1 MLNTIKL
8 IGLTLVVSLFLIVP
22 AQAED
27 EENDSI
33 AQLILITPTAGHQQ
47 DLIEAITE
55 YHHWVAGKEGHF
67 EYSWYEILTGPD
79 TGKYIARSGEHN
91 WSDFDAEYDW
101 QEEAGQMFQAN
112 VAPHIDN
119 IQTSM
124 NKYMDEFSHWPEDFE
139 GYTHFSVENWY
150 VKGGQYGN
158 FRRGLKK
165 ITDALKAAS
174 YGSYFSFV
182 SVESGGRGNQINLV
196 SPKKGWSGMQG
207 PDPSFLDIMTEA
219 LGGKEEFNNF
229 MIEWGSTFKVGQNQM
244 VRYLPGASEYSS
256 E

>member
-1 MLNTIKL
+1 MINTIKL
-8 IGLTLVVSLFLIVP
+8 IGLTLVVSLFLIMP

-27 EENDSI
+27 EENDTI
-33 AQLILITPTAGHQQ
+33 AQLILITPTAGHGQS
-47 DLIEAITE
+47 LVEAITE

-79 TGKYIARSGEHN
+79 TGKYIARSGGHN

-101 QEEAGQMFQAN
+101 QEEAEQMFQAN
-112 VAPHIDN
+112 VAPHIDS

-124 NKYMDEFSHWPEDFE
+124 NKDMDEFSYWPEDFE

-182 SVESGGRGNQINLV
+182 SVESGGRGNQITSV

-207 PDPSFLDIMTEA
+207 PDPSFLDIMTET
-219 LGGKEEFNNF
+219 LCGKEELNNF
-229 MIEWGSTFKVGQNQM
+229 MSEWGATFKVGQNQM
-244 VRYLPGASEYSS
+244 VRYMPDASDYTNE
-256 E
+256 